1 MIVIQNGFDAQ
12 EMNQARSF
20 FAAFRSPRDSYL
32 GQMDSP
38 SGHSKHIL
46 LADDDDDDR
55 LLFKEALREIA
66 LPPIVTEAHD
76 GEHLL
81 NLLSSM
87 HQLPDVLFLDLNMPF
102 KNGIECL
109 EEIRAH
115 TLWNGVPVII
125 FSTSSHPGT
134 IDRAF
139 ELGAQLYIRKPND
152 FKSLKRVIQHT
163 LSLDWTNGHRPSR
176 ENFVLEI

>member
-1 MIVIQNGFDAQ
+1 
-12 EMNQARSF
+12 
-20 FAAFRSPRDSYL
+20 
-32 GQMDSP
+32 MDSP
-38 SGHSKHIL
+38 PAHSKHIL

-66 LPPIVTEAHD
+66 PPLIVTEALN

-81 NLLSSM
+81 KVLSGM
-87 HQLPDVLFLDLNMPF
+87 PQLPDVLFLDLNMPF

-163 LSLDWTNGHRPSR
+163 LSLDWAHGHHSSR
-176 ENFVLEI
+176 ENFVLNI